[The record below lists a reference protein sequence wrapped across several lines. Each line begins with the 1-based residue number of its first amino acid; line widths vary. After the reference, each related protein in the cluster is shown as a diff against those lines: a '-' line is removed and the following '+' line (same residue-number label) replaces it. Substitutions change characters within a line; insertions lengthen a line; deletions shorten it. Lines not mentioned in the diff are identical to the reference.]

1 MCINPSEDTEFGT
14 RRARPVLEYGVS
26 DWVPRHPTPEPKF
39 RRPDSFPWLTETTP
53 CPARIIDR
61 REKASHLP
69 YQEGRLDL
77 VTAPLGCTTANSA
90 GSGKQTM
97 GLLSLCSAKH
107 KYAPPP
113 QVWTQ
118 VCTLGKKL
126 SSHTREVASL
136 S

>member
-14 RRARPVLEYGVS
+14 GRARPVLEYGVS

-77 VTAPLGCTTANSA
+77 VTAPLKPPLGCTTANSA

-113 QVWTQ
+113 KYGLKSV
-118 VCTLGKKL
+118 L
-126 SSHTREVASL
+126 SEKNYPHTPVK
-136 S
+136 